1 MVASEV
7 GAAMDGWNFLE
18 GPVGPR
24 NELRR
29 CSDEDEE
36 QTVSAKQE
44 IIVETLRAFPD
55 AYRAV
60 IERLRQIPLGGET

>member
-1 MVASEV
+1 
-7 GAAMDGWNFLE
+7 MDGWNFLE

-29 CSDEDEE
+29 CADEDEKDE
-36 QTVSAKQE
+36 TVSAKQE
-44 IIVETLRAFPD
+44 IHNLRTIIVETLRAFPD